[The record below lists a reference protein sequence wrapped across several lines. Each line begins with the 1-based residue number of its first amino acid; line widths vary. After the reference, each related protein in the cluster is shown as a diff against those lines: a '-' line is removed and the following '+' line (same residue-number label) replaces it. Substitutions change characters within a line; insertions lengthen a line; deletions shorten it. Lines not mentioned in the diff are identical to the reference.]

1 MSDEAIA
8 DITRHDRNGVSVVQV
23 EGEVDL
29 TNADALERAVE
40 EIDAGAVVL
49 DLSGVA
55 YLDSSGIRAIDRGHR
70 HLARDR
76 RSLLIVSPPHS
87 PSDWTFRVAGFDRT
101 TVLDSLEAALAA
113 AGDRDGRGAGAGF
126 GEPGTG

>member
-1 MSDEAIA
+1 MSEDGIV
-8 DITRHDRNGVSVVQV
+8 DITRHDRDGVSVLRV

-29 TNADALERAVE
+29 TNADALEQAVA
-40 EIDAGAVVL
+40 EIVSGAVVL

-70 HLARDR
+70 HLAGDR
-76 RSLLIVSPPHS
+76 RPLLVVSPPNS

-101 TVLDSLEAALAA
+101 TILDSIDAALAA
-113 AGDRDGRGAGAGF
+113 AGERGGRETGF
-126 GEPGTG
+126 DEPRQR